1 MPGSL
6 LGTHVRRVEDPD
18 LLKGQ
23 GTFVGNLHVDGMARV
38 EFVRSPVAHAR
49 VMQIDMSAAAAA
61 PGVVAVY
68 TAADLGVAP
77 FHGFMVLN
85 PACARPP
92 LAEGK
97 VRFVGEAV
105 AMVVAETK
113 AAALDAAALVD
124 VEYEPLEAV
133 VDPERAV
140 SEGAPLQFE
149 EIGTNLVAGNSGGSG
164 SDPIAGATTVVQA
177 TLQNQRIAVVPM
189 EGNSIAVVPG
199 EDGEGHD
206 LTVFV
211 STQMPHG
218 FAGSVCRTLGVDQ
231 GSLRVV
237 APHVGGAFG
246 GKAGVGY
253 EHAAVIAAA
262 RLLGRPLAWAEDRSE
277 NLVAMPHGRG
287 QVQWIEMGFDANAR
301 ITGMHCRVLSD
312 AGAYA
317 GFGGALAI
325 GPTRMMAQGV
335 YRIPSIR
342 YDVAVA
348 VTNTT
353 PMGAF
358 RGAGRPEAAEFLE
371 RMMDLAAA
379 ELQIDPVELRRRNL
393 LSAFTEPVQT
403 VMGTTY
409 DTGDYQK
416 ALDEAVRLAGY
427 ESLRAEQAR
436 RRAAGERWQLGIGV
450 SVYVEITAGGGSKE
464 FGSVEV
470 NRDGTATIR
479 AGTSAHGQGHATAF
493 AMIVS
498 DRLGIRIEDIRF
510 VQSDTAAVPRG
521 GGTGGS
527 RSLQIGGSAVLS
539 ATEEVLARAKEL
551 AAAHLEASVDDMVV
565 HDGGRVGVAGVPAT
579 ALSWAELAGLAA
591 GSHAGADG
599 QGAEG
604 QGAEGLGAGGRGAGG
619 RGAEGQGAEG
629 QGAGGQGAEGR
640 ADGPGPDAMVAGDDA
655 GQRGP
660 NSDWLGPLAAA
671 VDFSQEGATFPFG
684 AHVSVVE
691 VDLETGE
698 VRPRRHVAVDDC
710 GRILNPLLVQGQQHG
725 GIAQGMAQALWEQV
739 VFDPDGNPLTANLAD
754 YAMPSAAEFPRFET
768 ANTETLTPR
777 NPLGAKGIGE
787 SGTIGSTPSVHNAVV
802 DALAHLGV
810 RHVDMPCTPERVW
823 RAIVAA
829 GRGQVAGDR
838 PLWRDPPAVFDQLPG
853 PGQAERPEA
862 ADADI

>member
-6 LGTHVRRVEDPD
+6 LGNRVPRVEDPD
-18 LLKGQ
+18 LLTGR
-23 GTFVGNLHVDGMARV
+23 GTYVGNLRIEGMGRV
-38 EFVRSPVAHAR
+38 AFVRSPFAHAR
-49 VMQIDMSAAAAA
+49 IVSIDTDAAQTA
-61 PGVVAVY
+61 PAVLAVY

-77 FHGFMVLN
+77 FHGFMILN

-97 VRFVGEAV
+97 VRFVGEPV
-105 AMVVAETK
+105 AMVIASTE
-113 AAALDAAALVD
+113 AAAADAAELVD
-124 VEYEPLEAV
+124 VYYEPLAGV
-133 VDPERAV
+133 VDPEEALAAD
-140 SEGAPLQFE
+140 APAQFE
-149 EIGTNLVAGNSGGSG
+149 ELGTNLVSGMAGDASV
-164 SDPIAGATTVVQA
+164 DPLAGAATVVRA

-189 EGNSIAVVPG
+189 EGNAIAVVPSN
-199 EDGEGHD
+199 DGDGHD
-206 LTVFV
+206 LTVYV
-211 STQMPHG
+211 STQMPHL
-218 FAGSVCRTLGVDQ
+218 FARSAGRTLKLDGQ
-231 GSLRVV
+231 ELRVI

-262 RLLGRPLAWAEDRSE
+262 RLLGRPLTWVETRSE

-287 QVQWIEMGFDANAR
+287 QVQWIELGFDNEGR

-325 GPTRMMAQGV
+325 GPTKMMAQGV

-379 ELQIDPVELRRRNL
+379 ELRIDPVKLRRRNL
-393 LSAFTEPVQT
+393 LPAFSEPVRT

-416 ALDEAVRLAGY
+416 ALDEAVQLAGY
-427 ESLRAEQAR
+427 DDLRAEQAA
-436 RRAAGERWQLGIGV
+436 RRAAGARRQLGIGV
-450 SVYVEITAGGGSKE
+450 AVYVEITAGGAANE

-470 NRDGTATIR
+470 HRDGSATIR
-479 AGTSAHGQGHATAF
+479 VGTSAHGQGHATSF

-498 DRLGIRIEDIRF
+498 DRLGIPLESIHF
-510 VQSDTAAVPRG
+510 VQSDTALVPRG

-527 RSLQIGGSAVLS
+527 RSLQIGGSAVV
-539 ATEEVLARAKEL
+539 AAAEEVLARAKDL
-551 AAAHLEASVDDMVV
+551 AAAHLEASVNDIVV
-565 HDGGRVGVAGVPAT
+565 SGDGRVGVAGVPAR
-579 ALSWAELAGLAA
+579 ALSWGELAVLAENA
-591 GSHAGADG
+591 AVGDSNRGRR
-599 QGAEG
+599 
-604 QGAEGLGAGGRGAGG
+604 AGGEEGRGEDGDGDSGIACVGASTAGG
-619 RGAEGQGAEG
+619 GATGGSGGSATGGGSTEP
-629 QGAGGQGAEGR
+629 AGR
-640 ADGPGPDAMVAGDDA
+640 RD
-655 GQRGP
+655 
-660 NSDWLGPLAAA
+660 STLGPLAAA
-671 VDFSQEGATFPFG
+671 VDFAQDGATFPFG

-691 VDLETGE
+691 VDMETGAVE
-698 VRPRRHVAVDDC
+698 PLRHIAVDDC
-710 GRILNPLLVQGQQHG
+710 GRIVNPLLVAGQQHG

-739 VFDPDGNPLTANLAD
+739 VFDADGNPLTANLAD
-754 YAMPSAAEFPRFET
+754 YAMPSAAEFTSFET
-768 ANTETLTPR
+768 ANTETPTFR

-802 DALAHLGV
+802 DALSHLGV
-810 RHVDMPCTPERVW
+810 RHIDLPCTSERVW

-829 GRGQVAGDR
+829 GAGNVAGGR
-838 PLWRDPPAVFDQLPG
+838 PLWRDPPAAFNQLPG
-853 PGQAERPEA
+853 PGAGEEPEA
-862 ADADI
+862 AGADI